1 MQNVD
6 GDSGENVEDSGEDEP
21 ALQQELL
28 GKPEWEIT
36 KTSSDEA
43 LEDILLPAAE
53 DKPEK
58 VNTSNDVDDKLTE
71 IAPDKQLGNA
81 LKDASKT
88 MQNLELS
95 KLADSSFIAI
105 LEETSLEDFLSDIE
119 ETSLEDFLRD
129 IEETSLEDFLRDI
142 DEDLE
147 DSFNRQSRQ
156 TMTRLF
162 LYCTVVLSPYE
173 TASSTKI
180 NVVPA
185 LRMESCL

>member
-1 MQNVD
+1 
-6 GDSGENVEDSGEDEP
+6 
-21 ALQQELL
+21 
-28 GKPEWEIT
+28 
-36 KTSSDEA
+36 
-43 LEDILLPAAE
+43 
-53 DKPEK
+53 
-58 VNTSNDVDDKLTE
+58 
-71 IAPDKQLGNA
+71 
-81 LKDASKT
+81 

-95 KLADSSFIAI
+95 KPADSSFMAI
-105 LEETSLEDFLSDIE
+105 LEKTSLEDFLRDIE

-147 DSFNRQSRQ
+147 DSSERQSRQ
-156 TMTRLF
+156 TATRLF

-185 LRMESCL
+185 LRLESCL